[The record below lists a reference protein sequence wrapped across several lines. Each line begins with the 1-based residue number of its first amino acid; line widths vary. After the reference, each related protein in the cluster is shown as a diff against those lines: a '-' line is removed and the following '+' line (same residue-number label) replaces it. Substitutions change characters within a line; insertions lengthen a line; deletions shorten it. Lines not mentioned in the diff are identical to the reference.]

1 MKTTHLL
8 TTWALSALFVAC
20 TADEFKVA
28 NPDNVSQD
36 RAKVHPDFVLLTE
49 DLQTRYA
56 VEGGAG
62 ISFDF
67 EQGDQMG
74 AVLIDEYEE
83 GMNPEDFNVTYN
95 IQKGYCMDYQEKRRM
110 ETECPIGCRTLSV
123 CISF

>member
-56 VEGGAG
+56 VKA
-62 ISFDF
+62 
-67 EQGDQMG
+67 EQ
-74 AVLIDEYEE
+74 ASPSTL
-83 GMNPEDFNVTYN
+83 
-95 IQKGYCMDYQEKRRM
+95 KK
-110 ETECPIGCRTLSV
+110 ETKWGQY
-123 CISF
+123 

>member
-49 DLQTRYA
+49 DL
-56 VEGGAG
+56 
-62 ISFDF
+62 
-67 EQGDQMG
+67 
-74 AVLIDEYEE
+74 
-83 GMNPEDFNVTYN
+83 
-95 IQKGYCMDYQEKRRM
+95 
-110 ETECPIGCRTLSV
+110 
-123 CISF
+123 